1 VHLALSLTN
10 EGAFERQCSPLPD
23 SILEQ
28 SPLERAGMTDW
39 LAGGLAG
46 KLPQVYGIF
55 LEVQLAISD
64 SLTRN
69 YGMEATQE

>member
-1 VHLALSLTN
+1 
-10 EGAFERQCSPLPD
+10 
-23 SILEQ
+23 
-28 SPLERAGMTDW
+28 MTDW